1 MPRVFDNLTPDAN
14 LLSALQQ
21 TRSVL
26 DRADFCIRYFNL
38 RGWGG
43 VGPSIDNW
51 KRATAPAVSSTL
63 KPTPTPGAGSSFFAT
78 PCATDCP
85 CP

>member
-21 TRSVL
+21 TRSVP

-38 RGWGG
+38 RGC
-43 VGPSIDNW
+43 
-51 KRATAPAVSSTL
+51 
-63 KPTPTPGAGSSFFAT
+63 GAA
-78 PCATDCP
+78 
-85 CP
+85 